1 MFGANKRLR
10 DLGKDNTD
18 YNNYDSASE
27 KTRRYRE
34 QVYGQKT
41 PTVYV
46 NGKPMDPESSK
57 KFIKAFVIIFIV
69 IFCLPFLEIFAI
81 VFSVFDEGIDEY
93 FDDYTYQENTTIDY
107 EDEEEIEKY
116 EEYDEEWVGDYFEEL
131 KYNVTST
138 GPYTLTLIDV
148 DFDGVPELFYEYV
161 REENNSKTYKSYMY
175 FYVGED
181 ARSSFVPANVEEK
194 LYLDNYTNTL
204 VWGALHNLS
213 TYSDTVRFYRYDR
226 YHNGLAYYTQSD
238 IRNDSEFNTRYTLV
252 HVNISSKTIYDKDV
266 DYYELVDLYLK
277 NSEELKNTLNNYN
290 KS

>member
-18 YNNYDSASE
+18 YNNYDSPSA

-69 IFCLPFLEIFAI
+69 IFCLPFIEIFAI
-81 VFSVFDEGIDEY
+81 VFSVFDEGVEDY
-93 FDDYTYQENTTIDY
+93 LDDYTYQENTTIDY
-107 EDEEEIEKY
+107 EDEEEVEKY

-138 GPYTLTLIDV
+138 GAYTLTLIDV
-148 DFDGVPELFYEYV
+148 DFNGIPELFYEYV
-161 REENNSKTYKSYMY
+161 REENNSKIYKSHMY

-181 ARSSFVPANVEEK
+181 TRSSFVPANIEEK
-194 LYLDNYTNTL
+194 LYLDNYINTL
-204 VWGALHNLS
+204 VWGGLYKIS
-213 TYSDTVRFYRYDR
+213 PYSNSVRFYRYDR
-226 YHNGLAYYTQSD
+226 YPNGLAYYTQSD
-238 IRNDSEFNTRYTLV
+238 ITNEEEFNTRYTLV
-252 HVNISSKTIYDKDV
+252 NINISSKTIYDEDV